1 MHCKRRKKE
10 CRKINIDEKKIEGKN
25 VERMDNNALH
35 YKKFIL
41 FNRSKKNA
49 VVLEMKVNYRIEI
62 NR

>member
-10 CRKINIDEKKIEGKN
+10 CRSEKCRKINIDEKN

-49 VVLEMKVNYRIEI
+49 VVLETKVNYKIEI